1 MAATALLGGF
11 VLLVPEMGVLLS
23 LCLRPIIDCFWSQKL
38 IPVGGLELNL
48 QSAVGVVIPVTLGL
62 GLAARGWLVKPTL
75 IDAALLAYS
84 AISLLGIFYSPTK
97 TQALG
102 DFGRVV
108 LPLVFFW
115 FGQHLGRIGWGGTQI
130 AFVIASYGFVPAVSA
145 ILQFVG
151 LIFPLSAAVGSP
163 TGVLRVTGF
172 YHHPLEISMRCG
184 IGIPFALALG
194 SWFQHR
200 LERGFM
206 VVWALFL
213 AAVSWATL
221 VRSALIATLGEFCV
235 WLSLRGR
242 RTATLLCLLGGVA
255 AALVLPGPRQVVE
268 NATRPLLEGD
278 VYAFGT
284 GRTLLFVAQLSAFM
298 DASVPQKLFGRGLH
312 ATPAVNLKYSP
323 TPALNPELDEF
334 EVGNVGAHNQYLRV
348 LTESGVFGLAT
359 LLVAVGL
366 AIRSCRRVLAR
377 SQDQIE
383 KGFAAAT
390 TTALAGI
397 LIYGLTATPLDAPAI
412 SWPIWLA
419 AGWVVGVE
427 RRP

>member
-1 MAATALLGGF
+1 
-11 VLLVPEMGVLLS
+11 MGVLLS
-23 LCLRPIIDCFWSQKL
+23 LFLRPAIDCFWSQKL
-38 IPVGGLELNL
+38 IPVGGVELNL
-48 QSAVGVVIPVTLGL
+48 QSAVGVVIPIALGL
-62 GLAARGWLVKPTL
+62 GLAARGWLRKPVL
-75 IDAALLAYS
+75 IDWALLAYS
-84 AISLLGIFYSPTK
+84 GISLLGVLYSPTK
-97 TQALG
+97 VAAVG
-102 DFGRVV
+102 DFGRVA

-115 FGQHLGRIGWGGTQI
+115 FGQHMGQIGWGGIPI
-130 AFVIASYGFVPAVSA
+130 AFVIATYGFVPAVSA

-194 SWFQHR
+194 SLFQHR

-206 VVWALFL
+206 VLWALFL

-221 VRSALIATLGEFCV
+221 VRSALLATLGELCV

-242 RTATLLCLLGGVA
+242 RTATLLCLGGGVA
-255 AALVLPGPRQVVE
+255 AAFILPGPRQVIV

-284 GRTLLFVAQLSAFM
+284 GRTLLFVAQLSAFQ

-334 EVGNVGAHNQYLRV
+334 EVGNVGAHNQFLRV
-348 LTESGVFGLAT
+348 LTESGVFGLAA

-377 SQDQIE
+377 SGDRIE
-383 KGFAAAT
+383 QAFAAAT
-390 TTALAGI
+390 ATAFAGI
-397 LIYGLTATPLDAPAI
+397 LIYSLTATPLDAPAI

-427 RRP
+427 RRL